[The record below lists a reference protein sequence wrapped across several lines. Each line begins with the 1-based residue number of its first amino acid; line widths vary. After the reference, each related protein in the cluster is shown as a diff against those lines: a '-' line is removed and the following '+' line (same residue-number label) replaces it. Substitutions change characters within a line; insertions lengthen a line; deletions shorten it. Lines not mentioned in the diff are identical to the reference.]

1 MSGTYSSFE
10 AYSGAYRGELD
21 EPVYEKYARMAKA
34 EIDRKTF
41 GRAGNAAGTMGEA
54 LQACECELADVLHAY
69 AQVPGGVRSVRNDG
83 YTIEYGSRLK
93 VDNLETV
100 AGATDRICRKYL
112 CHPENLMY
120 GGAER

>member
-10 AYSGAYRGELD
+10 AYSGVHLGEMD
-21 EPVYEKYARMAKA
+21 RERYEKYARMAKT

-41 GRAGNAAGTMGEA
+41 GRAADAGAEMAGA
-54 LQACECELADVLHAY
+54 LEACECELADVLHAY

-83 YTIEYGSRLK
+83 YTVEYGSRLK

-100 AGATDRICRKYL
+100 AAATERVCRRYL
-112 CHPENLMY
+112 CRPVNLMY
-120 GGAER
+120 GGAGR

>member
-10 AYSGAYRGELD
+10 AYSGAHQGVLD
-21 EPVYEKYARMAKA
+21 LKTYEKYARMAKN

-41 GRAGNAAGTMGEA
+41 GRAASAADTMAGA
-54 LQACECELADVLHAY
+54 LEACECELADILFTY

-100 AGATDRICRKYL
+100 AGATDRVCRKYL

-120 GGAER
+120 GGIER